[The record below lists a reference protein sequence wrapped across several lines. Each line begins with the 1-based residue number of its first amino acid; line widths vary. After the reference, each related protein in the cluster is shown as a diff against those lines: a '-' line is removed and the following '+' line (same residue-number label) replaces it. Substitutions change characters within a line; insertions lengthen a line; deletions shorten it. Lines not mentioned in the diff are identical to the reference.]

1 MIELI
6 PENSNANNY
15 MKKLKKEKKMD
26 EYNKLLT
33 ISNEY
38 IEKSGE
44 YDILT
49 KKKEDLEEMLDEI
62 VESRKRKLKLNQ

>member
-1 MIELI
+1 
-6 PENSNANNY
+6 
-15 MKKLKKEKKMD
+15 MD

>member
-1 MIELI
+1 
-6 PENSNANNY
+6 

>member
-15 MKKLKKEKKMD
+15 MKKLKKEKKME

-49 KKKEDLEEMLDEI
+49 KKKEDLEEILDEI
-62 VESRKRKLKLNQ
+62 VESRKKKLKLNQ

>member
-15 MKKLKKEKKMD
+15 MKKLKKEKKME

-62 VESRKRKLKLNQ
+62 VESRKKKLKLNQ

>member
-15 MKKLKKEKKMD
+15 MKKLKIQKKME
-26 EYNKLLT
+26 EYNKLLA

-38 IEKSGE
+38 IEKTG
-44 YDILT
+44 
-49 KKKEDLEEMLDEI
+49 
-62 VESRKRKLKLNQ
+62 

>member
-1 MIELI
+1 MVDLVEIMMELI
-6 PENSNANNY
+6 PEKGNANKY
-15 MKKLKKEKKMD
+15 MKKLKSEGNME

-38 IEKSGE
+38 IERTGE

-49 KKKEDLEEMLDEI
+49 KNKEQL
-62 VESRKRKLKLNQ
+62 S

>member
-15 MKKLKKEKKMD
+15 MKKLKKEKKME

-62 VESRKRKLKLNQ
+62 VEIRKKKLKLNQ

>member
-1 MIELI
+1 MISLL
-6 PENSNANNY
+6 PSKQNANNL
-15 MKKLKKEKKMD
+15 MKKLKKEKNNE

-38 IEKSGE
+38 IEKTGE

-49 KKKEDLEEMLDEI
+49 KKK
-62 VESRKRKLKLNQ
+62 